1 MATVITP
8 EVVSS
13 AAVIVIWYVPTGV
26 PPEPPLEHP
35 ANIPANVIP
44 ASEVANANLR
54 RQARFP
60 ARPDSHAIKSIMP
73 NTPASAGQ
81 NFRNSGG
88 MPLPRPT
95 IGGAN
100 VFDSVA
106 TSIVSVAPA
115 AVGVIEVGANEH
127 TELLGAPVQVSVSGT
142 SNPFSAIMGILYCA
156 VKPPVTVAIVGV
168 IGPYA

>member
-8 EVVSS
+8 DVVSS

-26 PPEPPLEHP
+26 PPEPPPEQP
-35 ANIPANVIP
+35 AKIPANAIP

-54 RQARFP
+54 RQARFA
-60 ARPDSHAIKSIMP
+60 ARADSHAIKSSIP

-81 NFRNSGG
+81 NFRKSGEIRF
-88 MPLPRPT
+88 PRPP
-95 IGGAN
+95 IGGAA
-100 VFDSVA
+100 VFDSVV
-106 TSIVSVAPA
+106 TSIVSGAPA

-127 TELLGAPVQVSVSGT
+127 TELLGTPVQLSVSGT
-142 SNPFSAIMGILYCA
+142 LNPFSAITGILYCA